1 MEHTKWPEFETTIF
15 DVNTEILMPPIIQ
28 IWGKYTYKGNIT
40 AQWLKSPNW
49 DIVHIR
55 QEWKKVVVEHKTKI
69 PNTHS
74 KIVSYQGT
82 RFVAEDF
89 HSVIR
94 TFIGMW
100 FSQHRE
106 TYSKFRYAYVSRE
119 NPELWKVRLNFD
131 AYEIKWEKLPLV
143 LKIVAKTE
151 NAVVRVAN
159 LLGLEESEL
168 HWIEPIDIYHQL
180 DPKNSR

>member
-1 MEHTKWPEFETTIF
+1 MKSLKDPEFETTILNA
-15 DVNTEILMPPIIQ
+15 NTEELLPPIINM
-28 IWGKYTYKGNIT
+28 WGKYAWKWNIKG
-40 AQWLKSPNW
+40 QWLKSPNW
-49 DIVHIR
+49 DDAHIR
-55 QEWKKVVVEHKTKI
+55 QEWKIVVVEHKTKI

-89 HSVIR
+89 HAVIR

-106 TYSKFRYAYVSRE
+106 PYNKFQYAYVSRE

-131 AYEIKWEKLPLV
+131 TYEIKWEKSPLV

-151 NAVVRVAN
+151 NAVVRVAH
-159 LLGLEESEL
+159 LLGLKESEL
-168 HWIEPIDIYHQL
+168 LELSQ
-180 DPKNSR
+180 